1 MKEYHTQNKNCL
13 WYIRMQLQQY
23 YGILSVWAGPR
34 QHHRSY
40 TMAHL
45 FHTNLYLIIQRV
57 TEHSLHLNRQNSPSE
72 KQRGAFIDD
81 SGLGCTKQT
90 QQCTQS
96 SDIDK
101 DLQVL
106 AQEWERLLYSTGGA
120 LNIQKCFW
128 FLLSWQWNN
137 GQATCHTL
145 TSLPYDL
152 RTTSGGNTSTSEVI
166 KRIETTEPYR
176 TLGVWISPIGHN
188 KGAMEILHQITTDFN
203 KCITTSHL
211 NRTEAIAAY
220 IQHLLPK
227 VQFQLPVLSLS
238 QKECD
243 KLTSVA
249 LAAFF

>member
-1 MKEYHTQNKNCL
+1 MEYFLFGPGQGSTIGPILWLICFTQIYTSLSKE
-13 WYIRMQLQQY
+13 
-23 YGILSVWAGPR
+23 
-34 QHHRSY
+34 
-40 TMAHL
+40 
-45 FHTNLYLIIQRV
+45 
-57 TEHSLHLNRQNSPSE
+57 SPSIVFTSID
-72 KQRGAFIDD
+72 KTVQVKSKGSAFVDD
-81 SGLGCTKQT
+81 SDLGCTKQT
-90 QQCTQS
+90 QQYTQS
-96 SDIDK
+96 SDIVK